1 MSERRHWSELEMEEK
16 LCYYQ
21 WIDTLLEF
29 GILPEMSIDERYAKI
44 RRMYECDA
52 GRNDLHIKDIWEQLD
67 MPAPKR
73 NKKPY

>member
-21 WIDTLLEF
+21 WIDTLSDF

-44 RRMYECDA
+44 RRMYECDV
-52 GRNDLHIKDIWEQLD
+52 GRNDLHIKDIWDQLD
-67 MPAPKR
+67 MLAPKGK
-73 NKKPY
+73 KKPY